1 MMHGRMNSDTIE
13 SRGNALLGALPPE
26 DKGLIATGLRR
37 HELAGGAILL
47 DPAQPFDRVY
57 FPETAVI
64 GLCAETAAGQPMGV
78 GLVGREAMVGWEVL
92 LGGDAP
98 ALTAVTL
105 LQGGTILSL
114 PVATLRRACDASA
127 TLTSALLRSV
137 GALMQQLGAAVVSTA
152 SDPAERRLAR
162 WLLMLHDRIDGD
174 ELAIKHGELGVM
186 LNLRRATITDCLHIL
201 EGERALRCTRGRIT
215 VRDRAVLERFAA
227 LFQGTEDGRGA
238 RSTRSGP
245 PSGGTNLLLGFQ
257 A

>member
-1 MMHGRMNSDTIE
+1 MANAVE
-13 SRGNALLGALPPE
+13 PYGNALLGALRPE
-26 DKGLIATGLRR
+26 DQCLIASGLQR
-37 HELAGGAILL
+37 HVLTGGAVLTERARPL
-47 DPAQPFDRVY
+47 DRVY

-64 GLCAETAAGQPMGV
+64 GLCAETAAGHPMGV
-78 GLVGREAMVGWEVL
+78 GLIGREAMVGWEVL

-114 PVATLRRACDASA
+114 PVATVRRACDASA

-137 GALMQQLGAAVVSTA
+137 GALMQQLADAVVSTA

-201 EGERALRCTRGRIT
+201 EGERALRCTRGRIA

-227 LFQGTEDGRGA
+227 INQASEDRQSA
-238 RSTRSGP
+238 RSITSGP
-245 PSGGTNLLLGFQ
+245 KGCSANALLGFQ